1 MSRWRAYLEICHPY
15 FLKYKTLIKRSHI
28 VQLTVVL
35 YNIESFDDAIVYNI
49 EKKRVVIIP
58 TFIWASEPILCIAD
72 VIIAKFSMIHYAA
85 FFG

>member
-1 MSRWRAYLEICHPY
+1 MSRWGAYLEICHPY
-15 FLKYKTLIKRSHI
+15 FLKSKTLIKRSHI
-28 VQLTVVL
+28 VQVL

-49 EKKRVVIIP
+49 EKKRVIIIP

-72 VIIAKFSMIHYAA
+72 VIIAKFSMIHSAA